1 METPPTYQTEAGERI
16 YTQRA
21 PEQGGHSA
29 FCYFGKHVV
38 PRSDSEQVL
47 IGGLS
52 LRICKTCLEER
63 GL

>member
-1 METPPTYQTEAGERI
+1 METPREYTGPNGERI
-16 YTQRA
+16 TTQRA

-38 PRSDSEQVL
+38 PRRDSEQVL

-52 LRICKTCLEER
+52 LRICTECLKER